1 MKFSEIVWTDSVIE
15 WHKNCYQLN
24 SNQENGTLQYCG
36 SFVLNWL
43 ITNMGMTWAKYV
55 IKQTWRTETGNNDGR
70 LLERNNCK
78 WEGNNKLIFK
88 Q

>member
-36 SFVLNWL
+36 SFVLN
-43 ITNMGMTWAKYV
+43 
-55 IKQTWRTETGNNDGR
+55 
-70 LLERNNCK
+70 
-78 WEGNNKLIFK
+78 
-88 Q
+88 